1 LTAPADD
8 AAVDELLSKIHA
20 LRLENFELEIKPE
33 SSGDSRID
41 SSADAEFFT
50 NANEAPHAIRIS
62 KPTADGSATV
72 RLDPRKISGTVSG
85 NAATLIAPDLES
97 LRDTALFRINLDLV
111 DVIRIQNNDAQRD
124 ITRTREGWSDNAPN
138 IGDIAK
144 TLARTKVVNRLPAT
158 PSELEKC
165 GLGTP
170 QKRIT
175 FLAKLSEN
183 TPEAT
188 AGEHVVAS
196 LAIGTPLTDGRLP
209 IQIDGTPEIR
219 LVPAELLEF
228 LP

>member
-1 LTAPADD
+1 
-8 AAVDELLSKIHA
+8 
-20 LRLENFELEIKPE
+20 
-33 SSGDSRID
+33 
-41 SSADAEFFT
+41 
-50 NANEAPHAIRIS
+50 
-62 KPTADGSATV
+62 
-72 RLDPRKISGTVSG
+72 
-85 NAATLIAPDLES
+85 
-97 LRDTALFRINLDLV
+97 
-111 DVIRIQNNDAQRD
+111 
-124 ITRTREGWSDNAPN
+124 
-138 IGDIAK
+138 
-144 TLARTKVVNRLPAT
+144 VNRLPST

-188 AGEHVVAS
+188 AGEHMVAS

-209 IQIDGTPEIR
+209 IQIEGTPEIR